1 MTHKT
6 PREGFLFSTKVV
18 LVFVDGLG
26 KRMWRSKVL
35 RFAWEAVELVVILI
49 SYGSEAAVVGEL
61 PKKFCHPDSWVSPL
75 WLTVSLFPR
84 NVSVMGGHGCIIIIQ
99 LYLNK
104 CAWLCKECYRPIL
117 LYPTGMWW
125 GLKIVKCFEL
135 LGKKGTTWTQQIPIY
150 SYSIWSHIS
159 SVMIQGIR
167 PRVLYM
173 CWIIHKHDHR
183 YGPNPKV
190 SAV

>member
-6 PREGFLFSTKVV
+6 PIEGFLFSTKVV
-18 LVFVDGLG
+18 LVFVDGVG
-26 KRMWRSKVL
+26 KRTWRSKVL
-35 RFAWEAVELVVILI
+35 HFAGEAVELVVILI

-84 NVSVMGGHGCIIIIQ
+84 NVSVMGGHGCVIIIQ
-99 LYLNK
+99 LHLNK
-104 CAWLCKECYRPIL
+104 CTWLCKECYRPIL

-135 LGKKGTTWTQQIPIY
+135 LGKKRHYMNATD
-150 SYSIWSHIS
+150 SHLF
-159 SVMIQGIR
+159 IQHLVPHQRCYDTGNQTR
-167 PRVLYM
+167 
-173 CWIIHKHDHR
+173 
-183 YGPNPKV
+183 
-190 SAV
+190 SAVHVLDYSQT